1 MDPDAQAVVLIGM
14 LRGITFESMLDPDTD
29 LASARREVER
39 FITARFADPTHPTDH
54 QEPR

>member
-14 LRGITFESMLDPDTD
+14 LRGITFESMLGPDTD